1 MRNSWFHSKD
11 LKTLKDYESK
21 EECMRS
27 TCHRISKNTKVSV
40 PHQKVFASHFFS
52 ISDPFNYSHN
62 LQTPEIIHIYLAKY
76 SHFQKL

>member
-1 MRNSWFHSKD
+1 MRNSWFYPKD
-11 LKTLKDYESK
+11 LETFKEYEAE

-27 TCHRISKNTKVSV
+27 TCHRISKNNMISV
-40 PHQKVFASHFFS
+40 PHPKSVRISFFS
-52 ISDPFNYSHN
+52 ISDPFNCSHN